1 MVAVNCGGGGDCGW
15 LCTAAWCCYITTTPV
30 SGRLAGA
37 ACVFN
42 PPSPSIHRRRV
53 LGWPSRTSSP
63 VAPPASHRGSLPGP
77 GYSDGAAIGRSS
89 ASQTQAA
96 WCPCNLPN
104 TNHCYLFLL
113 ACVARPPPRPL
124 PAAPTRKAASAKPPP
139 AKPSV
144 TRRRMH
150 PSVPYV
156 HCIQHVHPCTPAYIY
171 RSMYTGCTPAD
182 M

>member
-1 MVAVNCGGGGDCGW
+1 MVVVGGCVLLLGAATLLLHRSPAGLLVLLVCSTRPAHPS
-15 LCTAAWCCYITTTPV
+15 TAAA
-30 SGRLAGA
+30 SSAGRPAHHHQL
-37 ACVFN
+37 
-42 PPSPSIHRRRV
+42 
-53 LGWPSRTSSP
+53 
-63 VAPPASHRGSLPGP
+63 APPASHRGSLPGP

-104 TNHCYLFLL
+104 INHCYLFLL

-124 PAAPTRKAASAKPPP
+124 PAAPTRKAASAKPPST
-139 AKPSV
+139 KPSV

-182 M
+182 V